1 MKERSFKITDTYEAE
16 LLFEITVETDG
27 SSFLVLYGQH
37 INGGWCC
44 IPNWG
49 IGCEMG
55 SPSDTFHNAKKLVQH
70 GLSIAAADG
79 IAAAIRVQYLSDKL
93 HGTGHLY

>member
-1 MKERSFKITDTYEAE
+1 MYKIMDTYEAE
-16 LLFEITVETDG
+16 VFFEIAVEADNYN
-27 SSFLVLYGQH
+27 FLVLYGQH

-55 SPSDTFHNAKKLVQH
+55 SPSDTFHNTKKLLQL
-70 GLSIAAADG
+70 GLSETAAKG
-79 IAAAIRVQYLSDKL
+79 IAAAIRQRYLKDKL
-93 HGTGHLY
+93 HGTGQLR